1 MAKQQ
6 SIERQARATPAAKF
20 IPQANDDTTILLAF
34 ESSVGN
40 IFNRRGFLAMLKC
53 PSGLQSVK
61 VKTA

>member
-20 IPQANDDTTILLAF
+20 ISQANDDTTILLAF

-40 IFNRRGFLAMLKC
+40 IFNRRGI
-53 PSGLQSVK
+53 
-61 VKTA
+61 